1 MFLNTISCIKKQI
14 NAINW
19 VNIFASSSSPTT
31 LEDSSAY
38 ATVPGNKFPATQV
51 DYSGSGV
58 ITGQVSKSFGADFSL
73 DVFKKAGFTITKETN
88 STFYY
93 RKYVS
98 LTGVYKLY
106 R

>member
-14 NAINW
+14 NSISR
-19 VNIFASSSSPTT
+19 VKIFASSSSPTT

-38 ATVPGNKFPATQV
+38 TTVPGNKFPATQV
-51 DYSGSGV
+51 DYLGSGV
-58 ITGQVSKSFGADFSL
+58 ITGQVSKSSGADFSL
-73 DVFKKAGFTITKETN
+73 DVFKKAGFTIINETN